1 MSVHHDKEAY
11 FIPEPSKWP
20 IIAMLS
26 VFILLVGTALS
37 IHSFTLGPYIAGGGF
52 FLLLFLF
59 YGWFG
64 DVIDESRSGYYNS
77 RVDRSFRIGMMWF
90 ISSELFFFLC
100 FFGTLFYIRMFA
112 LPWLSGDGY
121 LGSTNE
127 LYDGFKAVWPTSGP
141 ENIQFTPMG
150 ALGVPL
156 INTILLLSSGVT
168 MTWAHHALKHNNKQQ
183 LVAGLLAT
191 VTLGLIFVGFQ
202 AYEYIHAYSEL
213 NLTLRTGVY
222 GSTFYILTGFHG
234 FHVILGATMLIV
246 ITIRAAKNHF
256 TPEKHFAFEAVAW
269 YWHFVDVVWLGL
281 YLFVYWL

>member
-1 MSVHHDKEAY
+1 MSVHHHDDAY

-26 VFILLVGTALS
+26 ILIMLLGAALS
-37 IHSFTLGPYIAGGGF
+37 IHSVAIGPYTAAAGF
-52 FLLLFLF
+52 FLLIFLF

-64 DVIDESRSGYYNS
+64 DVIDESLSGYYNKK
-77 RVDRSFRIGMMWF
+77 VDRSFRIGMMWF

-100 FFGTLFYIRMFA
+100 FFGSLFYVRMYA
-112 LPWLSGDGY
+112 LPWLSGEGY
-121 LGSTNE
+121 LGTTSL
-127 LYDGFKAVWPTSGP
+127 LYDNFQAVWPTSGP
-141 ENIQFTPMG
+141 SNVEFTSMG
-150 ALGVPL
+150 AMGIPL
-156 INTILLLSSGVT
+156 LNTILLLSSGVT
-168 MTWAHHALKHNNKQQ
+168 ITWAHHALKANNHKQ
-183 LVAGLLAT
+183 LVWGLLAT
-191 VTLGLIFVGFQ
+191 VALGLTFVGFQ
-202 AYEYIHAYSEL
+202 AYEYIHAYDEL
-213 NLTLRTGVY
+213 NLTLKTGIY

-246 ITIRAAKNHF
+246 ITYRAIKKHF